1 MKRILACLLVLLS
14 ATTLATPVSVT
25 VVEPYADVHTGPA
38 AEYPVF
44 HVIEKGEQ
52 IRVLAAHTGW
62 YKITTTR
69 GIQGWVSAAS
79 LRRTIVSRDM
89 AFAITEADFTS
100 FRQRRFE
107 FTVSAGRLENT
118 NALSVS
124 AAWMLTTNIAAEASV
139 AQALGDFSENRLW
152 LVRLQHTPFPDWRV
166 SPYWS
171 LGAGQIQTTPT
182 ATLVQSGDESRT
194 NDLLEVGIGARLYL
208 VKQFSMRL
216 DYKRLTALTARDEL
230 EELNHWQLGFS
241 VFF

>member
-1 MKRILACLLVLLS
+1 MKLILACLLILLS
-14 ATTLATPVSVT
+14 ATALAAPVSVT

-38 AEYPVF
+38 SEYPVF
-44 HVIEKGEQ
+44 HAIEKGER
-52 IRVLAAHTGW
+52 ISVLAAHTGW
-62 YKITTTR
+62 YKIETAR
-69 GIQGWVSAAS
+69 GIQGWVSAS
-79 LRRTIVSRDM
+79 ELSRTIVSQDNTFVI
-89 AFAITEADFTS
+89 AEADFDS
-100 FRQRRFE
+100 FQERRFE
-107 FTVSAGRLENT
+107 VTVSAGRLENT

-124 AAWMLTTNIAAEASV
+124 AAWMMTANIAAEAGVS
-139 AQALGDFSENRLW
+139 QALGDFSENRLW

-182 ATLVQSGDESRT
+182 ATLVQSGAESRT

-216 DYKRLTALTARDEL
+216 EYRRLTALTERDDL